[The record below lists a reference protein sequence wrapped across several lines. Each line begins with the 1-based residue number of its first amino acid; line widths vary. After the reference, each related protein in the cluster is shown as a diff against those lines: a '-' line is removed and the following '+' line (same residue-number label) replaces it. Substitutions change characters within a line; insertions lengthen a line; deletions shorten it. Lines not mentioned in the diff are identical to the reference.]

1 MSLSK
6 LLFSIYCLSSTKFC
20 LEIDVIMFKY
30 SIPCSDI
37 VPRKWIEINF
47 EIKSFNPINAFDDTQ
62 NKNIG

>member
-1 MSLSK
+1 
-6 LLFSIYCLSSTKFC
+6 
-20 LEIDVIMFKY
+20 MFKY

-62 NKNIG
+62 NKNIGWGKSSPLHRDVRCGDFIGLKIS